1 MDKNN
6 ERYAR
11 KDIEGGYLYNKSEI
25 NYFRQVQNIEI
36 ATNLMLGDY
45 NQNGNYTI
53 DASVI
58 EQLVGI
64 TKVYQ
69 YSFGST
75 MFCQSLIDID
85 GFGKIDFAIKILK
98 DAPTAGYT
106 TAILELLESIDKAN
120 GYYTNTNTVQIK
132 KYTAKE
138 TSSFVID
145 VLKEFN
151 VISKKDSGLV
161 LNKKDEKY
169 DLILLRKKYE
179 QMRKNLL
186 ESKVEEIYKTSFNKK
201 MRLLSKSAE
210 GRRLVDEFNKAT
222 YKLNGWFVKE
232 DMKGYYKVVD
242 EILQS
247 LIESHKPVLSKD
259 VDLIAGLNRA
269 QNDCAKQLQ
278 KTIQIVDNTMVN
290 RKLYGENASL
300 LIDNQAQQ
308 EIQKKNQNAAKVGP
322 AKKQEQQADKD
333 SKKEEPQKQ
342 EAPKKEEPEKK
353 APAKTKGAPVAK
365 PPMVGKPAGPKI
377 APPKVKPPVVAAKKP
392 SAMENLLADD
402 EVIAD
407 KKEQLANFG
416 KPEKSSMLQL
426 IDEDDKKATKQE
438 EMESSL

>member
-1 MDKNN
+1 MEKNN

-11 KDIEGGYLYNKSEI
+11 KDIEGGYLYNASEI

-45 NQNGNYTI
+45 NQNGTYTI
-53 DASVI
+53 DANVI
-58 EQLVGI
+58 DQLVGI

-75 MFCQSLIDID
+75 MFCQSLTDID

-120 GYYTNTNTVQIK
+120 GYYTNTNAVQIK

-138 TSSFVID
+138 TNSFVID

-161 LNKKDEKY
+161 LAKKDEKY

-186 ESKVEEIYKTSFNKK
+186 EAKVEEIFKASFNKK
-201 MRLLSKSAE
+201 MRLLSKSEA
-210 GRRLVDEFNKAT
+210 GRKLVDEFNKAT

-247 LIESHKPVLSKD
+247 LIESHKAELSKD
-259 VDLIAGLNRA
+259 VALIAALNKA
-269 QNDCAKQLQ
+269 QNECAKQIE
-278 KTIQIVDNTMVN
+278 KTIQLVDNTMVN

-300 LIDNQAQQ
+300 LIDNQTQQ
-308 EIQKKNQNAAKVGP
+308 EIQKKNQSVAKVEV
-322 AKKQEQQADKD
+322 AKKQDQQTNLEN
-333 SKKEEPQKQ
+333 KKEEKQ
-342 EAPKKEEPEKK
+342 EN
-353 APAKTKGAPVAK
+353 PA
-365 PPMVGKPAGPKI
+365 
-377 APPKVKPPVVAAKKP
+377 
-392 SAMENLLADD
+392 
-402 EVIAD
+402 
-407 KKEQLANFG
+407 
-416 KPEKSSMLQL
+416 
-426 IDEDDKKATKQE
+426 
-438 EMESSL
+438 